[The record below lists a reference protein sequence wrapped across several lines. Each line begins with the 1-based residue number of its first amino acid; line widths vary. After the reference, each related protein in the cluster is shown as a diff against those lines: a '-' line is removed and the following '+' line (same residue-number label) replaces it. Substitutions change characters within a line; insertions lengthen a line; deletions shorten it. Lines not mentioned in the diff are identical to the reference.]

1 MRTVGL
7 LGGMSW
13 ESSIEYERIIHERVR
28 ERIGG
33 VASGDLVMR
42 TFNFA
47 DIEALQ
53 SAGRWDDAGQVLA
66 GAAQSLVAAG
76 ATAVVI
82 CSNTMH
88 LLADEVAAAI
98 DVPLLHIADPTGDAV
113 RAHGIDQVALLGTRF
128 TMEQPFYADR
138 LRERFGLTVLIPDER
153 GRATVHDV
161 IYGELVRGIVSP
173 HSRQSYVAI
182 VDELVARGAQGVIA
196 GCTEIELLLRPDDVS
211 VPLFATA
218 RLHAEAAAE
227 WSLSD
232 SAAR

>member
-28 ERIGG
+28 ERLGG

-53 SAGRWDDAGQVLA
+53 SAGRWAEAGQVLA
-66 GAAQSLVAAG
+66 EAARSLEAAG
-76 ATAVVI
+76 ATAVLI

-88 LLADEVAAAI
+88 LLADDVAAAI
-98 DVPLLHIADPTGDAV
+98 EVPLLHIADPTGEAV
-113 RAHGIDQVALLGTRF
+113 RSAGVSTVALLGTRF
-128 TMEQPFYADR
+128 TMEEPFYADR
-138 LRERFGLTVLIPDER
+138 LREKFGLTVLTPDADA
-153 GRATVHDV
+153 RAVVHSV
-161 IYGELVRGIVSP
+161 IYDELVRGVVSSA
-173 HSRQSYVAI
+173 SRAAYVAI

-196 GCTEIELLLRPDDVS
+196 GCTEIELLLSPDDLS

-227 WSLSD
+227 WCLGEA
-232 SAAR
+232 SAA